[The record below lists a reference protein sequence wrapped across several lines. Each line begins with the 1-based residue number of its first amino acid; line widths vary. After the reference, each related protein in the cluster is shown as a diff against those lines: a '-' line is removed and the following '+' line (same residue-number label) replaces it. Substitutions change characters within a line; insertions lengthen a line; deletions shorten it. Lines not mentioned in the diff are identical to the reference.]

1 MGTQLP
7 TSNGLFSLSPRYLR
21 LSRNSCENRI
31 QFTLENEP
39 QQTLDMDKIEG
50 YKQQLEKDLADDSKP
65 WTKYL
70 KLAEEK
76 TGVSRLYIFLGESS
90 NVQYQV
96 IVCVQVKDK
105 YGNNAIDTTIAIWE
119 VIGGL

>member
-1 MGTQLP
+1 
-7 TSNGLFSLSPRYLR
+7 
-21 LSRNSCENRI
+21 
-31 QFTLENEP
+31 
-39 QQTLDMDKIEG
+39 MDKIEG

-90 NVQYQV
+90 NVHYQV

-105 YGNNAIDTTIAIWE
+105 YGNNATDTATAIGE
-119 VIGGL
+119 VPAIL